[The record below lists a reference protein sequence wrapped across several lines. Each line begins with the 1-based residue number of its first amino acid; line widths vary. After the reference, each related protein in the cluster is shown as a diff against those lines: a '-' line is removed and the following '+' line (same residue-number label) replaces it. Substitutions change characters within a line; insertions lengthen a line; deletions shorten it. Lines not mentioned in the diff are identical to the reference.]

1 MTNDMQPFLDNPQ
14 QLTTQPIEIQLA
26 VANNAATPRELLELL
41 TASNNHFVARAAQNH
56 VNWAGELNEDC
67 HEAAEKL
74 LRNSNDRLAVELLKF
89 APVPECFLSEWV
101 PSDRLLAGVK
111 NPYLPG
117 RYRVKLLERL
127 AREPF
132 MLPRLEAAENP
143 ETPTP
148 VLEEL
153 AGDVEFPVRLAVR
166 HNPNCPTETIAEVE
180 DKEAFASNWETDPQ
194 QLAEL
199 GESRWSWVRLA
210 VAQNPSAPPQVL
222 EKLAENGFYPIQ
234 LAVARNPSSPTAA
247 LEKLIEIDEQSI
259 WEALAKHPNASA
271 RILLE
276 LLPDRDDR
284 SYEKEYCEKII
295 LERANLPAAVIEGL
309 LEKSNRY
316 YGILKQ
322 PNVTLA
328 ILKKIA
334 ARGASL
340 ADIASHPSADA
351 TLLEEL
357 AKKEDARVRLAVA
370 QNLNAPMELRE
381 RLYEELVAGGSE
393 GICREI
399 AADPNTPIFV
409 LERIGQGVFYL
420 NSRHREIALALA
432 ANPNTPGSFLEWLKT
447 KLTWSEVCRD
457 WGLRLAL
464 TFNPT
469 IPASQRQEYLEE
481 AVASGGESQ
490 RAEAL
495 AKHPQTPT
503 SILERLSDRGEKMLR
518 AIAENPN
525 AQVELLR
532 KAALQA
538 KDNIYRLEPVAS
550 NPNTP
555 ADLLEQLAEQFIP
568 KYWRRFLNRFEQSHH
583 KFLQA
588 IVQHPN
594 LERNAAYRILLELYK
609 REDNAKLYKYI
620 AEKEHRLYLL
630 EEVIKSGDG
639 DALRTL
645 ARRHDIPGFMVERL
659 AEHPYK
665 SVRFAAIDNRD
676 LCPGFRL
683 ALTRDPSPEIRSEIA
698 RQNPY
703 YKDRRVPPL
712 ILERLANDESE
723 IVREVVAENPNIPV
737 GVLAQLANDPSRK
750 VKAKVVRNRKTPVEI
765 LERLGLSEGIFS
777 KRNPKTP
784 ARVLAEAVERA
795 KNSDA
800 LIELLKY
807 PLKRSSQM
815 PAETLEKLASHSRN
829 AVRRHVA
836 EHPNTPVSALEL
848 LAEDEDWSTR
858 VAVCKNRNTPAR
870 VLESLFQREDPSGEG
885 YNSICRE
892 LLCPPDT
899 PASILEVLAKS
910 PDPKIRRGTAGNSNT
925 PLAALEGLLKTGS
938 EEVLQSLS
946 RNPSLTPQLQAQLLE
961 RGADEVLANLTRNP
975 SLTPELQRQLA
986 RHPEPNIR
994 YLVVYHPNSTPELW
1008 QQLAA
1013 DESAIVRGAIAIYR
1027 NCPLAL
1033 LETLAK
1039 DEDKEVRSKAAAN
1052 PKAPVPLLET
1062 LSRDSAP
1069 EVRAAVA
1076 KNAIAPLELL
1086 EKLAADEDVNVRWSV
1101 VSNDAAPRPLKESLQ
1116 KQLLEPAVRKTKTGL
1131 RGLVRIY
1138 DPDAEDLSSLLSEY
1152 ALSPV
1157 DLVRFVALMHPLTPA
1172 EALREGSES
1181 LWWWERYAVAAN
1193 PGAPAEIRE
1202 KLIGD
1207 SDRIVRATARRQL
1220 RIKRITGSS
1229 RVLRKPETEKIA
1241 TTFEMLTDDLF
1252 YESEFKRPYRTLVF
1266 ETKERGEFNLLNLL
1280 EYTQAFVPLEL
1291 DRFLKL
1297 LQKNHPPE
1305 TIQQY
1310 QNLLNLLQFNL
1321 SKLHFYSFDAPNF
1334 FVLADPTYSPKI
1346 ERVQIPILIGLT
1358 QNGEW
1363 LGLTIKQ
1370 HKGCKSAPQFLIPN
1384 LEATAKTA
1392 ALIDMIRTATCQL
1405 IHKTEYREIVLPS
1418 PLWEVVVASSPANA
1432 VQKLLEDAGFL
1443 YVTKIGDF
1451 LRIKSWE
1458 KPGEYSSWKE
1468 VKEYKIK
1475 ELINSLLSE
1484 ARCYHFSFCQEYY
1497 SIHSYYALGKNKN
1510 GDWMGVVASS
1520 YWTLG
1525 G

>member
-1 MTNDMQPFLDNPQ
+1 MIDIQPFLDNPQ
-14 QLTTQPIEIQLA
+14 QLTTQFIETQLA
-26 VANNAATPRELLELL
+26 VANNPATPRELLELL

-56 VNWAGELNEDC
+56 VNWAGELTEDC
-67 HEAAEKL
+67 HKAAEKL

-132 MLPRLEAAENP
+132 MLPRLEAAEHP
-143 ETPTP
+143 ETPMA

-153 AGDVEFPVRLAVR
+153 AGDVEMPVRLAVR

-180 DKEAFASNWETDPQ
+180 DKEAFASNWETDSQ

-199 GESRWSWVRLA
+199 AESRWNWVRLA
-210 VAQNPSAPPQVL
+210 VAQNPSAPPEVL

-247 LEKLIEIDEQSI
+247 LEKLMGIDEQSM

-276 LLPDRDDR
+276 LFPDREEQR
-284 SYEKEYCEKII
+284 YYRKQYCSEII
-295 LERANLPAAVIEGL
+295 LKRENLPTAVIEGL
-309 LEKSNRY
+309 LEKSNRC

-322 PNVTLA
+322 ANITPA
-328 ILKKIA
+328 ILKKIF
-334 ARGASL
+334 ARGGSL
-340 ADIASHPSADA
+340 ADIASHPAADA

-370 QNLNAPMELRE
+370 QNVNAPMELRE
-381 RLYEELVAGGSE
+381 RLYEELVAGDSE
-393 GICREI
+393 YICREI

-409 LERIGQGVFYL
+409 LEKIGFPVFYR
-420 NSRHREIALALA
+420 NYGQRPIAVALAG
-432 ANPNTPGSFLEWLKT
+432 NPNTPASLLDRLQMELFASQVSRSG
-447 KLTWSEVCRD
+447 D
-457 WGLRLAL
+457 LRLAL
-464 TFNPT
+464 TFNSSVP
-469 IPASQRQEYLEE
+469 PEQRQEYLEE
-481 AVASGGESQ
+481 AVASGGDSF
-490 RAEAL
+490 REAI

-503 SILERLSDRGEKMLR
+503 SILERLSDRGEKMVR

-525 AQVELLR
+525 APVELLR
-532 KAALQA
+532 KAAREA
-538 KDNIYRLEPVAS
+538 KDSISNLLTSRIAA

-555 ADLLEQLAEQFIP
+555 ADLLEELAERLILHP
-568 KYWRRFLNRFEQSHH
+568 TDWRRFLNRFDQSHH
-583 KFLQA
+583 KFLHT
-588 IVQHPN
+588 IVEHPN

-609 REDNAKLYKYI
+609 REDNAKVYKYI

-630 EEVIKSGDG
+630 EEVIKSSD
-639 DALRTL
+639 
-645 ARRHDIPGFMVERL
+645 
-659 AEHPYK
+659 
-665 SVRFAAIDNRD
+665 RD
-676 LCPGFRL
+676 SFQ
-683 ALTRDPSPEIRSEIA
+683 I
-698 RQNPY
+698 
-703 YKDRRVPPL
+703 
-712 ILERLANDESE
+712 
-723 IVREVVAENPNIPV
+723 
-737 GVLAQLANDPSRK
+737 
-750 VKAKVVRNRKTPVEI
+750 
-765 LERLGLSEGIFS
+765 
-777 KRNPKTP
+777 P
-784 ARVLAEAVERA
+784 AR
-795 KNSDA
+795 
-800 LIELLKY
+800 
-807 PLKRSSQM
+807 
-815 PAETLEKLASHSRN
+815 TLEKLASDSRST
-829 AVRRHVA
+829 VRRHVA

-848 LAEDEDWSTR
+848 LAEDKDWSTR
-858 VAVCKNRNTPAR
+858 LAVCKNRKTPDW
-870 VLESLFQREDPSGEG
+870 VLESLFQREAPSGEG
-885 YNSICRE
+885 YNSICCE
-892 LLCPPDT
+892 LLSRHT
-899 PASILEVLAKS
+899 PASILEVLANS
-910 PDPKIRRGTAGNSNT
+910 PDLKIRTTAARKYHQS
-925 PLAALEGLLKTGS
+925 LALLERFFKTGS
-938 EEVLQSLS
+938 DKILLSLS
-946 RNPSLTPQLQAQLLE
+946 PNLSLTPQLQAQLLE
-961 RGADEVLANLTRNP
+961 LGSPGALKFLTRNP

-986 RHPEPNIR
+986 QHPDPNIR

-1027 NCPLAL
+1027 NCPIAL

-1052 PKAPVPLLET
+1052 PKAPVRLLET

-1076 KNAIAPLELL
+1076 KNAMLHPQRFANAPLELL

-1138 DPDAEDLSSLLSEY
+1138 DPDTDDLPSLLSEY
-1152 ALSPV
+1152 AQSPV
-1157 DLVRFVALMHPLTPA
+1157 DLVRFVALIHPLTPA
-1172 EALREGSES
+1172 EALRKGSES

-1193 PGAPAEIRE
+1193 PAAPDEIRSV
-1202 KLIGD
+1202 LMGD

-1220 RIKRITGSS
+1220 RIKRITG
-1229 RVLRKPETEKIA
+1229 RIPVLRKPTTEKIV
-1241 TTFEMLTDDLF
+1241 TTLEMLTDDLF

-1266 ETKERGEFNLLNLL
+1266 DTQERGEFHLLNLL
-1280 EYTQAFVPLEL
+1280 EYTQAFVSLEG

-1297 LQKNHPPE
+1297 LQTNHPPE

-1310 QNLLNLLQFNL
+1310 QNLLNLLQSNL
-1321 SKLHFYSFDAPNF
+1321 SKLHFYSFDAPSF

-1363 LGLTIKQ
+1363 LGLTIRQ
-1370 HKGCKSAPQFLIPN
+1370 HEGCKSAPQFFIEN
-1384 LEATAKTA
+1384 LEPTAKTA

-1405 IHKTEYREIVLPS
+1405 IHKTKYREIVLPT
-1418 PLWEVVVASSPANA
+1418 PLWEVFVASSPANLL
-1432 VQKLLEDAGFL
+1432 QKLLDNAGFL
-1443 YVTKIGDF
+1443 YVSKIGDF
-1451 LRIKSWE
+1451 LRVKSWE

-1468 VKEYKIK
+1468 IREYKIK

-1484 ARCYHFSFCQEYY
+1484 ARCYNFSFRQEYY
-1497 SIHSYYALGKNKN
+1497 NIHSYYALGKNQN
-1510 GDWMGVVASS
+1510 GDWMGVVTSS
-1520 YWTLG
+1520 YWACG
-1525 G
+1525 S